1 MAESKKLTTLI
12 EAVEAIMVK
21 IDNGAYECQ
30 DPAGIIKA
38 DLEAALFQARGIK
51 VKDGDPEYALYSPN
65 GDDGVLWCRRLVEQC
80 EEFDVDHAGKYP
92 PDLYEQFITFWSQP
106 NKKGQPK
113 WWTTLNSKGG
123 RFHIPGRLATWAQ
136 NYRPSRSSSQQP
148 GKLFQAAQGLFNA
161 AEELKNEMRT
171 RTI

>member
-1 MAESKKLTTLI
+1 MDAI
-12 EAVEAIMVK
+12 EAIMTK
-21 IDNGAYECQ
+21 IDAGHYKCQ
-30 DPAGIIKA
+30 CPDEFIKA
-38 DLEAALFQARGIK
+38 DLESALFEARGIV
-51 VKDGDPEYALYSPN
+51 VKDGMPEYELFSPN

-113 WWTTLNSKGG
+113 WWTTLHAKGG

-136 NYRPSRSSSQQP
+136 NYRPSRSSAQQP
-148 GKLFQAAQGLFNA
+148 GKLFRAAEGLFNA
-161 AEELKNEMRT
+161 AEELKNEMKNRNT
-171 RTI
+171 W